1 MPRKFSR
8 MALILRSIA
17 RRALATAPVAEEF
30 CTGRVWIPIIRSIST
45 ESTEPVTDAPPM
57 LKKRTVGVFWDLD
70 NKPPKNVPPF
80 KAATRLMEMAAGFG
94 DVVDVVAYANHHAF
108 SHVPTW
114 VHEERKQRKMLDEL
128 EVKGLVKPE
137 EPYVCGVCGAK
148 KKTRAELTKHFKSL
162 HEREQKKRMNRL
174 ESLKGK
180 KKQKERFWDNNVE
193 KMTKYKEAARSI
205 ILPKVGYGLMQD
217 LRRAGVYVRTVEDKP
232 QAADIALKEHITKS
246 VKKGVKCICLVSDDS
261 DFTPVLKLARERNL
275 HTIVVGDLRVLSA
288 YADTYF
294 SWAEVASGIA
304 EQKAKRE
311 TRMLMADF
319 LGRLGQKLE
328 NHRYKGF
335 GFDED
340 DVDEE
345 ESASDSEAEIED
357 GKRWR
362 HHENVIHSDEEAQD
376 FDFFNDESSESDTD
390 AELGSRPP
398 RPRTLPSLAP
408 GFTRR
413 VVLNKSRGFS
423 SERILHTGDHSFN
436 DIISE
441 TDVRASLPK
450 GSRGVPSRDK
460 ALRKSPSSTNEVPET
475 VSVCL
480 DADTKEVR
488 PINEVTSSSDEAPVW
503 VKSESVD
510 NIVIKFFSSSSTI
523 EKETGMESAR
533 KQQVREQVFSSDI
546 DSDAVGSSDGECPSS
561 HASIGRGRKKR
572 KLFNEEEKRKKKPKN
587 HFGGRSEG
595 PIPVYMSGF
604 VSESEADCER
614 INSWY
619 FDFWKEEVNEYKGRR
634 VNKHKKD

>member
-1 MPRKFSR
+1 
-8 MALILRSIA
+8 MALILRSIG
-17 RRALATAPVAEEF
+17 RRVLAAAPVAEEF
-30 CTGRVWIPIIRSIST
+30 STGRVWIRIFRSFG
-45 ESTEPVTDAPPM
+45 TEPVTDTPQI

-137 EPYVCGVCGAK
+137 ELYVCGVCGAK
-148 KKTRAELTKHFKSL
+148 KKTRAELTKHFNSL

-193 KMTKYKEAARSI
+193 KMAKYKEAARSI

-232 QAADIALKEHITKS
+232 QAADIALKEHMQKS
-246 VKKGVKCICLVSDDS
+246 MKKGVKCICLVSDDS
-261 DFTPVLKLARERNL
+261 DFTPVLKMARERNL

-319 LGRLGQKLE
+319 MDRLGGKLE
-328 NHRYKGF
+328 SNRYKGF
-335 GFDED
+335 GFDD
-340 DVDEE
+340 DDLDEE
-345 ESASDSEAEIED
+345 DTSDSEAEFED
-357 GKRWR
+357 EKRWR
-362 HHENVIHSDEEAQD
+362 RHDKIMHSEEEDQD
-376 FDFFNDESSESDTD
+376 FDFFSDDSSESDTD
-390 AELGSRPP
+390 AELDSLSP
-398 RPRTLPSLAP
+398 RPRKLQSLAP
-408 GFTRR
+408 GFTCRG
-413 VVLNKSRGFS
+413 VPKKSRGFS
-423 SERILHTGDHSFN
+423 AERNVDTGDHSFN
-436 DIISE
+436 DIVSE

-450 GSRGVPSRDK
+450 GSRGVPSKDK
-460 ALRKSPSSTNEVPET
+460 AVRKSPSSTDKSLET
-475 VSVCL
+475 NLRVSVCL
-480 DADTKEVR
+480 DADAKEDS
-488 PINEVTSSSDEAPVW
+488 PINEVTSSSVEASVR
-503 VKSESVD
+503 VKAESVD
-510 NIVIKFFSSSSTI
+510 NIVNCLFDSSSTI
-523 EKETGMESAR
+523 EKETGIETDR
-533 KQQVREQVFSSDI
+533 KEPFSVQVFASDI
-546 DSDAVGSSDGECPSS
+546 DSDAVGLSDGERPSS
-561 HASIGRGRKKR
+561 HANIGRGRKKR

-587 HFGGRSEG
+587 HFGGSSEG

-604 VSESEADCER
+604 ASETEVDCER

-619 FDFWKEEVNEYKGRR
+619 FEFWKDEENEYKGRR